1 MESGLYILYKPKFIW
16 SKREASAHQ
25 INWRSFKFT
34 VFLSSLRLSKGCFV
48 SVLKMTTFCHFP
60 IPMLTYQTPKHCTEV
75 CNTKINDFT
84 ALDGKHFIFI
94 FIFTNIMLKRSL
106 WSVQRVDGRCVIALQ
121 QTWAWFHFFA
131 WWTLVVFLKV
141 FCVNRLTAGLKSHWT
156 KSNWIQLIK
165 STVTEREASWQPF
178 LPSDGV
184 ETSSENGCSYVTSR
198 SGHTGYSGPIVCSDV
213 VDLDRVEVW
222 NAIKASDYIDVVI

>member
-75 CNTKINDFT
+75 CNTKRNDFT
-84 ALDGKHFIFI
+84 ALDGKHFIL
-94 FIFTNIMLKRSL
+94 TNIMLKLSL
-106 WSVQRVDGRCVIALQ
+106 W
-121 QTWAWFHFFA
+121 
-131 WWTLVVFLKV
+131 LVS
-141 FCVNRLTAGLKSHWT
+141 A
-156 KSNWIQLIK
+156 
-165 STVTEREASWQPF
+165 ASWRTMCHRLAANLSLVPF
-178 LPSDGV
+178 FCLMNISCLFESVLTDWRLGW
-184 ETSSENGCSYVTSR
+184 SR
-198 SGHTGYSGPIVCSDV
+198 TEQSLIGF
-213 VDLDRVEVW
+213 
-222 NAIKASDYIDVVI
+222 N